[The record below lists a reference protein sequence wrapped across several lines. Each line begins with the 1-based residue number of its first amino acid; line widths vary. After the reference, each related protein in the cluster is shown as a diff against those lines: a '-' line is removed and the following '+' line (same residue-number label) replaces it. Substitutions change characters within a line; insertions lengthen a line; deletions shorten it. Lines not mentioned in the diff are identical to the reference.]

1 MPLSRF
7 SLLSL
12 LVLPALAFAQGA
24 LTPPGGAFSS
34 GAPTAT
40 MKTLDQL
47 EPRIPIGTVGGSTTM
62 LTISAPG
69 SYYLTGDVKVTSGNG
84 IAITADDV
92 TLDLNGF
99 TISSS
104 ANPAA
109 GTAIRIFNECQGIVI
124 RNGHIRGLIYVYGP
138 NDVYGTGFEHG
149 VYTSFTMRTCLV
161 TDLTVN
167 GVSGIGICLDGGSTI
182 DRCVV
187 GNCGDTGIKGQVV
200 SNCSATACGNAGIF
214 GITVANS
221 QGSAVNTGIEAIS
234 AINCTGTATT
244 VVGLKAET
252 AANCTGTSTSG
263 IGLKATQNATGCT
276 GTTASGSNG
285 LLVGDTGAAGTAEN
299 CRGIV
304 TDGTGTGLSAET
316 ASNCFGQ
323 STAGTGLSSAT
334 ASNCSA
340 YTASGAIAMSVAG
353 SANNCRGNNGGGGKA
368 IETAIAIG
376 CTSASGAISA
386 SSKYNMP

>member
-1 MPLSRF
+1 MKRLLLATLCLVP
-7 SLLSL
+7 SLG
-12 LVLPALAFAQGA
+12 FAQGA
-24 LTPPGGAFSS
+24 L
-34 GAPTAT
+34 APSAAPAPT
-40 MKTLDQL
+40 MKTLDQI
-47 EPRIPIGTVGGSTTM
+47 EPRIPLIPGAPGVSSNPSNGGLIIEAS
-62 LTISAPG
+62 G

-109 GTAIRIFNECQGIVI
+109 GTAIRIFHDCQGIVI
-124 RNGHIRGLIYVYGP
+124 RNGHIRGPIYVYGP
-138 NDVYGTGFEHG
+138 NDVYGTGFEQG
-149 VYTSFTMRTCLV
+149 VYTYFTMRTCLV

-167 GVSGIGICLDGGSTI
+167 GVAGVGICLDGGSTI

-316 ASNCFGQ
+316 APNCFGQ